1 MPGGAR
7 HGRLRRWRSYQAR
20 NAVESGI
27 SVRDDGSARISGMD
41 TIKSERGVSDD
52 SLSLPAPVRESERH
66 RGFRAVGVAV
76 SKLAAPIVARRGGGV
91 LVRLKSEWAAIV
103 GADWAAVAWPSAL
116 GRDGVLRVRA
126 ASTAALELQHRAPL
140 LIERINCFFGRSV
153 VTRLALVQGP
163 LPIDSPSSEPP
174 ILTRA
179 AGEVTVLDERLSGI
193 ADPQLRAA
201 LDRLGRAVIGRR
213 S

>member
-1 MPGGAR
+1 
-7 HGRLRRWRSYQAR
+7 
-20 NAVESGI
+20 
-27 SVRDDGSARISGMD
+27 MD

-163 LPIDSPSSEPP
+163 
-174 ILTRA
+174 ILARA

>member
-7 HGRLRRWRSYQAR
+7 HGRLRRWRSYQAS
-20 NAVESGI
+20 NAVESGF
-27 SVRDDGSARISGMD
+27 SVRDDASVRIGEMD
-41 TIKSERGVSDD
+41 TMKPGRGVSND
-52 SLSLPAPVRESERH
+52 SLSLPDPAREGERH
-66 RGFRAVGVAV
+66 RGFRAVGVTV
-76 SKLAAPIVARRGGGV
+76 SRLAAPIVAKRGGV
-91 LVRLKSEWAAIV
+91 LVRLKSQWAAIV
-103 GADWAAVAWPSAL
+103 GAEWAAVAWPSAL
-116 GRDGVLRVRA
+116 GRDGVLRLRA

-174 ILTRA
+174 ILARA